1 MPDQTGKDTKA
12 PTLKRV
18 FKLFNGVQVLTI
30 KIGDT
35 TQELVIN
42 LTAKLKQIVRHFGKK
57 AIEIYNL
64 NEGGSGDITKC

>member
-1 MPDQTGKDTKA
+1 MIFIAYCYPILSFFE
-12 PTLKRV
+12 PCP
-18 FKLFNGVQVLTI
+18 I

-64 NEGGSGDITKC
+64 NEGGSGDIAKC